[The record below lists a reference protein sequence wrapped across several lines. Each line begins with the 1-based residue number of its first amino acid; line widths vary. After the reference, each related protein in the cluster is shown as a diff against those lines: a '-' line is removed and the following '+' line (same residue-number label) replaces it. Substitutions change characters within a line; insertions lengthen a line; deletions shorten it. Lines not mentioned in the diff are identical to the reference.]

1 MQSMFQQGIV
11 PTNYSTYDV
20 SSLNQ
25 YNYKNL
31 IDIYPVYQTYQEQ
44 YYNTKQI
51 NPISLATMNIQSMD
65 PSNLP
70 CDVRPMIYEQGDA
83 DNREKLNLHRTP
95 ATNPNLWQSF
105 LPPKAGYYNNNEHNQ
120 NVIRPISNIKAG
132 QATNFQDIHGYYI

>member
-51 NPISLATMNIQSMD
+51 NPISLASMNIQSMD
-65 PSNLP
+65 PS
-70 CDVRPMIYEQGDA
+70 IY
-83 DNREKLNLHRTP
+83 L
-95 ATNPNLWQSF
+95 
-105 LPPKAGYYNNNEHNQ
+105 
-120 NVIRPISNIKAG
+120 VM
-132 QATNFQDIHGYYI
+132 